1 MAAEKPLLCKRCGA
15 KAVSGGESLLCAI
28 HFCEMVEKKVR
39 AHIADQNLILDN
51 EHIAVALSG
60 GKDSTVLLYI
70 LSKILPE
77 FEGVK
82 LTAITVDEGI
92 PNYREETLAYAQEIA
107 NFLNIE
113 HRIISFKETFGGPLP
128 SLLKKRNVSACTLCG
143 VLRRKILEQET
154 FSMSVPKLATGHSLD
169 DEAETAMMNILTAN
183 IDAIINTA
191 SPNSGKESLRIKP
204 LSVLN
209 EYEIALYGILKGI
222 FREFPECPYAGPS
235 LRAEVRQMFLNME
248 STYPNITGQFANN
261 YNSLLSSIANV
272 EKPSDKSKKECNICG
287 GPTSGDICRACIL
300 VDPKNDFC

>member
-1 MAAEKPLLCKRCGA
+1 MAAETPLLCKTCGA
-15 KAVSGGESLLCAI
+15 NAVSGGENPLCAI

-39 AHIADQNLILDN
+39 SHIADKNLILDN
-51 EHIAVALSG
+51 EHIVVALSG

-70 LSKILPE
+70 LSKIIPE

-92 PNYREETLAYAQEIA
+92 PDYREETLAYAQELA
-107 NFLNIE
+107 AFLNIG
-113 HRIISFKETFGGPLP
+113 HRIVSFRETFGEPLP
-128 SLLKKRNVSACTLCG
+128 GLLEKRNVSACTLCG

-154 FSMSVPKLATGHSLD
+154 FSMNVPKLATGHSLD

-183 IDAIINTA
+183 IDAIINAA
-191 SPNSGKESLRIKP
+191 SPNSSKESLRIKP

-235 LRAEVRQMFLNME
+235 LRAEVRQMFLSME
-248 STYPNITGQFANN
+248 TKYPKITGKFANN

-272 EKPSDKSKKECNICG
+272 ENPSGKSKKECNICG

-300 VDPKNDFC
+300 IDAKK

>member
-1 MAAEKPLLCKRCGA
+1 MAAEKPLLCKTCGA
-15 KAVSGGESLLCAI
+15 NAVSGGENPLCAI

-39 AHIADQNLILDN
+39 SHIADKNLILDN
-51 EHIAVALSG
+51 EHIVVALSG

-70 LSKILPE
+70 LSKIIPE

-92 PNYREETLAYAQEIA
+92 PDYREETLAYAQELA
-107 NFLNIE
+107 AFLNIG
-113 HRIISFKETFGGPLP
+113 HRIVSFRETFGEPLP
-128 SLLKKRNVSACTLCG
+128 GLLEKRNVSACTLCG

-154 FSMSVPKLATGHSLD
+154 FSMNVPKLATGHSLD

-183 IDAIINTA
+183 IDAIINAA
-191 SPNSGKESLRIKP
+191 SPNSSKESLRIKP

-235 LRAEVRQMFLNME
+235 LRAEVRQMFLSME
-248 STYPNITGQFANN
+248 TKYPKITGKFANN

-272 EKPSDKSKKECNICG
+272 EKPSGKSKKECNICG
-287 GPTSGDICRACIL
+287 GPTSGNICRACIL
-300 VDPKNDFC
+300 VGTKE

>member
-1 MAAEKPLLCKRCGA
+1 MAAETPLLCKTCGA
-15 KAVSGGESLLCAI
+15 NAVSGGENPLCAI

-39 AHIADQNLILDN
+39 SHIADKNLILDN
-51 EHIAVALSG
+51 EHIVVALSG

-70 LSKILPE
+70 LSKIIPE

-92 PNYREETLAYAQEIA
+92 PDYREETLAYAQELA
-107 NFLNIE
+107 AFLNIG
-113 HRIISFKETFGGPLP
+113 HRIVSFRETFGEPLP
-128 SLLKKRNVSACTLCG
+128 GLLEKRNVSACTLCG

-154 FSMSVPKLATGHSLD
+154 FSMNVPKLATGHSLD

-183 IDAIINTA
+183 IDAIINAA
-191 SPNSGKESLRIKP
+191 SPNSSKESLRIKP

-235 LRAEVRQMFLNME
+235 LRAEVRQMFLSME
-248 STYPNITGQFANN
+248 TKYPKITGKFANN

-272 EKPSDKSKKECNICG
+272 EKPSGKSKKECNICG
-287 GPTSGDICRACIL
+287 GPTSGNICRACIL
-300 VDPKNDFC
+300 VGTKE

>member
-1 MAAEKPLLCKRCGA
+1 MVAETPLLCKICGA
-15 KAVSGGESLLCAI
+15 NAVSGRGNFLCEI

-39 AHIADQNLILDN
+39 AHIEDQNLILNN

-60 GKDSTVLLYI
+60 GKDSSVLLYI
-70 LSKILPE
+70 LAKILPE

-92 PNYREETLAYAQEIA
+92 PNYREETLTYAQELA
-107 NFLNIE
+107 TFLNIE
-113 HRIISFKETFGGPLP
+113 HRIVSFRENFGAPLP
-128 SLLKKRNVSACTLCG
+128 DLLKKRNVSACTLCG

-154 FSMSVPKLATGHSLD
+154 FSMDVPKLATGHSLD

-209 EYEIALYGILKGI
+209 EHEIALYGILKGI
-222 FREFPECPYAGPS
+222 FHEFPECPYAGPS
-235 LRAEVRQMFLNME
+235 LRAEVRQIFLDLE
-248 STYPNITGQFANN
+248 TKYPKITG
-261 YNSLLSSIANV
+261 
-272 EKPSDKSKKECNICG
+272 
-287 GPTSGDICRACIL
+287 
-300 VDPKNDFC
+300 